1 MRLLIADDCDAMREN
16 LKCFIRRHPDI
27 EVIGE
32 AADGE
37 AAVELA
43 KEMAPDVV
51 LMDISMPKLNGIEA
65 AAHIL
70 KDNAAARVTV
80 LSAYSNRAFV
90 MAGLKAGISGYVLKT
105 SIIDDLIPALR
116 AATANELFLSSEIA
130 DLVSEQHAK
139 QLPKADRTASGT
151 QEQTE
156 PATGFLRWNNQ
167 DMPDGTGT

>member
-16 LKCFIRRHPDI
+16 LKCFLRKHSDV

-32 AADGE
+32 ATDGE

-43 KEMAPDVV
+43 RKLSPDMV

-70 KDNAAARVTV
+70 KDNTATRVTV
-80 LSAYSNRAFV
+80 LSAYPNRAFV

-105 SIIDDLIPALR
+105 SMVDDLVPALR
-116 AATANELFLSSEIA
+116 AAMADELFLSSEVA
-130 DLVSEQHAK
+130 ALVSGKCAQRPFE
-139 QLPKADRTASGT
+139 ADRSIPGAR
-151 QEQTE
+151 
-156 PATGFLRWNNQ
+156 TGRAN
-167 DMPDGTGT
+167 G

>member
-32 AADGE
+32 ATDGE
-37 AAVELA
+37 AAVELT

-105 SIIDDLIPALR
+105 SIIDDLVPALR
-116 AATANELFLSSEIA
+116 AAMANELFLSSEVA
-130 DLVSEQHAK
+130 ALVPGKLAPHPS
-139 QLPKADRTASGT
+139 KADRSVAGT
-151 QEQTE
+151 HE
-156 PATGFLRWNNQ
+156 
-167 DMPDGTGT
+167 